1 MRFKFQMRQ
10 TLQHRT
16 VRERERGVG
25 EGVGEWWCDLING
38 SCTLSC
44 QPFQKAPIFSHQ
56 ARNRVVMLLCYL
68 NVKQNVKVMAVF
80 ECKEDGAP
88 HIPPTP
94 TLHLSPLSSLS
105 PSLSFPHNMSPLSPL
120 VHSQAHFSRPQ
131 EVSKII
137 CSHPAWSCCCTKWM
151 VKRSILCI
159 QCYLEGAG
167 NSMTVLLEI
176 MVITLYFSS
185 NK

>member
-1 MRFKFQMRQ
+1 MSAVCSVTVNALF
-10 TLQHRT
+10 LQSRMCI
-16 VRERERGVG
+16 VFVDMVCVCVFGVCVCVSF
-25 EGVGEWWCDLING
+25 GV
-38 SCTLSC
+38 CTE
-44 QPFQKAPIFSHQ
+44 F
-56 ARNRVVMLLCYL
+56 NRVCLHFSILVQ
-68 NVKQNVKVMAVF
+68 KSWPAVF
-80 ECKEDGAP
+80 LFCIE
-88 HIPPTP
+88 
-94 TLHLSPLSSLS
+94 LVVSYLSLTFFSLFLVFLSLS
-105 PSLSFPHNMSPLSPL
+105 LSLSLSFPHNMSPLSPL